1 MKEEKILSID
11 QFISLIKNKRI
22 EIKAIKNPNE
32 QDIQVELEK
41 DENGNMRLIR
51 YKLLKLSQKSEWVD
65 EIDLNIESAKDFFDE
80 LLLQKRSFRL
90 NKQGDF
96 DGLRF
101 LPLLPLSLL
110 NDHWEFV
117 SEGNSAYLLYA
128 DLIEG
133 KVTYNMGF
141 RNEEEGSYALETPE
155 AIPTFWQEIYE
166 QFANK
171 KINLNQ
177 RNQIVVLAAIKAQMP
192 DICTKYGWN
201 VEEDNGKVILKSP
214 SGALIDLDSLE
225 VRFDSKQ
232 NAEVFMPMQD
242 GKEYNLTEEVDFE
255 MQKRMS
261 DGLEL

>member
-11 QFISLIKNKRI
+11 QFISLIKHKRI

-101 LPLLPLSLL
+101 FSAFYVVYGHTCVYPL
-110 NDHWEFV
+110 D
-117 SEGNSAYLLYA
+117 
-128 DLIEG
+128 
-133 KVTYNMGF
+133 
-141 RNEEEGSYALETPE
+141 
-155 AIPTFWQEIYE
+155 
-166 QFANK
+166 
-171 KINLNQ
+171 
-177 RNQIVVLAAIKAQMP
+177 
-192 DICTKYGWN
+192 
-201 VEEDNGKVILKSP
+201 
-214 SGALIDLDSLE
+214 
-225 VRFDSKQ
+225 
-232 NAEVFMPMQD
+232 
-242 GKEYNLTEEVDFE
+242 
-255 MQKRMS
+255 
-261 DGLEL
+261 